1 MLTDPLPA
9 TLDVRKAATRGAMVE
24 GVLKPR
30 DLPRFRALLASDSGD
45 IRARLHFSRD
55 EQMRSLVNVE
65 VEADVEVT
73 CQRCL
78 DVMHSHLASDNT
90 LAVVSSDE
98 QAAQLPRVLDPLL
111 VVEQA
116 CDVWAIV
123 EDELILAMPAFSYH
137 DSSHDMD
144 ACREKI
150 AAFSGPDL
158 QEEQE
163 EGGKPNPFDVL
174 AQLKPGD
181 KQQ

>member
-9 TLDVRKAATRGAMVE
+9 TLDVRKAATRSATVQ

-30 DLPRFRALLASDSGD
+30 DLPRFRALLASDRGA
-45 IRARLHFSRD
+45 IQARLRFSRD
-55 EQMRSLVNVE
+55 EQMRCLVNVE

-78 DVMHSHLASDNT
+78 EAMHSHLATDNT

-116 CDVWAIV
+116 CNLWDVV

-137 DSSHDMD
+137 DSD

-150 AAFSGPDL
+150 AAFSGADL
-158 QEEQE
+158 HEQAQEESA
-163 EGGKPNPFDVL
+163 KPNPFDVL

-181 KQQ
+181 KQ